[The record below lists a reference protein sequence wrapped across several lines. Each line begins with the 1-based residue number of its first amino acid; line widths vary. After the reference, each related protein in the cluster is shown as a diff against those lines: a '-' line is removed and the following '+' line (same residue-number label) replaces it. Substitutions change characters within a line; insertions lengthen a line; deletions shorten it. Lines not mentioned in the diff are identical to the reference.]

1 MEWTEQHDNCLCQ
14 EILVLEPFKTKKGS
28 IARGQ
33 IWDKI
38 ANNLNNLE
46 HPQFRVTKRSVRERY
61 TLLSDKFRAK
71 MRDEEKASG
80 IDTDLSDVEKALEE
94 IAEKEAVVEETTQ
107 NEKKKVDSAKAAEM
121 RNRALENLGGT
132 QKRQRKDE
140 VENETAA
147 RAKRRRSG
155 GDTVA
160 YLREKNDLM
169 QKWKM
174 EEMQLQK
181 QRLEAE
187 SKKEEQSKK
196 QHEDLLQV
204 MLQQSKQQQEQMQNF
219 QQMFTL
225 MQQQQ
230 SQIIVKLLEK
240 QN

>member
-1 MEWTEQHDNCLCQ
+1 MEWTEKHYNILCQ
-14 EILVLEPFKTKKGS
+14 EILVLEPFKAKKGS

-38 ANNLNNLE
+38 ANNLNSLQ

-94 IAEKEAVVEETTQ
+94 IVEKEAVVEETAQ
-107 NEKKKVDSAKAAEM
+107 NDKKKVDSAKAAET
-121 RNRALENLGGT
+121 RYRALENLGGT

-155 GDTVA
+155 SDTEA
-160 YLREKNDLM
+160 CLREKNDLM

-196 QHEDLLQV
+196 QHQDLMQV
-204 MLQQSKQQQEQMQNF
+204 MLQQTKQWQEQMQNF
-219 QQMFTL
+219 QMFTL
-225 MQQQQ
+225 MQQLQ
-230 SQIIVKLLEK
+230 SQIIIKLLEK

>member
-1 MEWTEQHDNCLCQ
+1 MFRTNTEWTEQHNNIICQ
-14 EILVLEPFKTKKGS
+14 KILVLEPFKAKKGS
-28 IARGQ
+28 IVRGQ

-38 ANNLNNLE
+38 ANNLNSLQ

-94 IAEKEAVVEETTQ
+94 IVEKETVVEETAQ
-107 NEKKKVDSAKAAEM
+107 NDEKKVDNAKAAEM
-121 RNRALENLGGT
+121 RYRVLENLGGT

-155 GDTVA
+155 SDTVA

-174 EEMQLQK
+174 KEMQLRK
-181 QRLEAE
+181 QRPEAE

-196 QHEDLLQV
+196 QHQDL
-204 MLQQSKQQQEQMQNF
+204 MLV
-219 QQMFTL
+219 TL
-225 MQQQQ
+225 TKT
-230 SQIIVKLLEK
+230 KLG
-240 QN
+240 

>member
-1 MEWTEQHDNCLCQ
+1 MEWTEQYDHILCQ
-14 EILVLEPFKTKKGS
+14 EILVLEPFKAKKRS
-28 IARGQ
+28 FARGQ

-38 ANNLNNLE
+38 ANNLYSLQ

-94 IAEKEAVVEETTQ
+94 IVEKEAVVEETAQ
-107 NEKKKVDSAKAAEM
+107 NDKKKVDSAKAAEM
-121 RNRALENLGGT
+121 RYRALENLDGS

-147 RAKRRRSG
+147 RPKRRRSG
-155 GDTVA
+155 SDMVA
-160 YLREKNDLM
+160 YFREKNDLM
-169 QKWKM
+169 QKRKM
-174 EEMQLQK
+174 EETQLQK

-196 QHEDLLQV
+196 QH
-204 MLQQSKQQQEQMQNF
+204 
-219 QQMFTL
+219 
-225 MQQQQ
+225 
-230 SQIIVKLLEK
+230 
-240 QN
+240 

>member
-14 EILVLEPFKTKKGS
+14 AILVLEPFKAKKGS
-28 IARGQ
+28 IARDQ

-38 ANNLNNLE
+38 ANNLE

-61 TLLSDKFRAK
+61 TLLSEKFRAK

-80 IDTDLSDVEKALEE
+80 VDTDLSDVEKALED
-94 IAEKEAVVEETTQ
+94 IAEKEAVVGVTAQ
-107 NEKKKVDSAKAAEM
+107 NDKKKVDSAKAVKM
-121 RNRALENLGGT
+121 RNRPLENLGGT

-155 GDTVA
+155 SDTVA
-160 YLREKNDLM
+160 YLREKSDLM

-196 QHEDLLQV
+196 QHQDLMQV
-204 MLQQSKQQQEQMQNF
+204 MLQQTKQQQEQMQNF

-225 MQQQQ
+225 MQQQ
-230 SQIIVKLLEK
+230 SQIIIKLLEK